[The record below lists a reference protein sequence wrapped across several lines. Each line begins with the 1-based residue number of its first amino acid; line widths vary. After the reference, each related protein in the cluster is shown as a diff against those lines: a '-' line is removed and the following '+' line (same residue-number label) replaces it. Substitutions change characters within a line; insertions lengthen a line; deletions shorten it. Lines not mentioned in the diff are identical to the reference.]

1 MVKPRAP
8 AHLAAAC
15 CAALDFEASNPAMIR
30 LFYVPNT
37 RSTRP
42 RWMLEE
48 LDVPYELVK
57 MTAAQTK
64 TPEYRKVHPMGKV
77 PALQDD
83 GVTIFESAAI
93 VAYLADKFP
102 GKGLAPPPGQRAAY
116 YQWIIFAMAT
126 LEPAVAAVVYHTR
139 LRPEEKRV
147 PVIAEEGRANFADAA
162 RAIAL
167 QGAYLLGQFSAADI
181 VLGSVVLWGSSAKL
195 LEDLP
200 SLKAY
205 ADRLKARPAW
215 ARSRRD

>member
-1 MVKPRAP
+1 
-8 AHLAAAC
+8 
-15 CAALDFEASNPAMIR
+15 MIK

-48 LDVPYELVK
+48 LGVPYELVR

-64 TPEYRKVHPMGKV
+64 TPEYLKVHPLGKV

-83 GVTIFESAAI
+83 GVTVIESAAI
-93 VAYLADKFP
+93 IAYLADRFP
-102 GKGLAPPPGQRAAY
+102 DKGLAPPAGQRGAY

-126 LEPAVAAVVYHTR
+126 LEPALAAVVYHTR

-147 PVIAEEGRANFADAA
+147 PLIAEEGRASFDAAA

-167 QGAYLLGQFSAADI
+167 DGEYLLGRFSAADI
-181 VLGSVVLWGSSAKL
+181 VLGSVVLWGASSKL
-195 LEDLP
+195 LEGLP
-200 SLKAY
+200 ELKAY
-205 ADRLKARPAW
+205 ADRLRARPAW
-215 ARSRRD
+215 ARSRQE

>member
-1 MVKPRAP
+1 
-8 AHLAAAC
+8 
-15 CAALDFEASNPAMIR
+15 MIK

-48 LDVPYELVK
+48 LGVPYELVR

-64 TPEYRKVHPMGKV
+64 TPEYLKVHPLGKV
-77 PALQDD
+77 PALQDE
-83 GVTIFESAAI
+83 GVTVIESAAI
-93 VAYLADKFP
+93 IAYLADRFP
-102 GKGLAPPPGQRAAY
+102 DQGLAPPAGQRGAY

-126 LEPAVAAVVYHTR
+126 LEPALAAVVYHTR

-147 PVIAEEGRANFADAA
+147 PLIAAEGRASFDAAA

-167 QGAYLLGQFSAADI
+167 DGEYLLGRFSAADI
-181 VLGSVVLWGSSAKL
+181 VLGSVVLWGASAKL

-200 SLKAY
+200 ELKAY
-205 ADRLKARPAW
+205 ADRLRARPAW
-215 ARSRRD
+215 ARSRQE

>member
-1 MVKPRAP
+1 
-8 AHLAAAC
+8 
-15 CAALDFEASNPAMIR
+15 MIK

-48 LDVPYELVK
+48 LGVPYELVK

-64 TPEYRKVHPMGKV
+64 TPEYLKVHPLGKV

-93 VAYLADKFP
+93 VAHLADRFP
-102 GKGLAPPPGQRAAY
+102 EKGLAPEAGSSERAVY
-116 YQWIIFAMAT
+116 YQWLVYAMAT
-126 LEPAVAAVVYHTR
+126 LEPAVMAVVYHTR

-147 PVIAEEGRANFADAA
+147 PLIAEEGRANFDAAA
-162 RAIAL
+162 RAIVL
-167 QGAYLLGQFSAADI
+167 DGEYLLGRFSAADI
-181 VLGSVVLWGSSAKL
+181 VLGSVVLWGASARL
-195 LEDLP
+195 LEGLP
-200 SLKAY
+200 VLKAY

-215 ARSRRD
+215 ARSRQE

>member
-1 MVKPRAP
+1 VIK
-8 AHLAAAC
+8 
-15 CAALDFEASNPAMIR
+15 

-48 LDVPYELVK
+48 LGVPYELVK

-64 TPEYRKVHPMGKV
+64 TPEYLKVHPLGKV

-83 GVTIFESAAI
+83 GTTIFESAAI
-93 VAYLADKFP
+93 IAYLADKFP
-102 GKGLAPPPGQRAAY
+102 DKGLAPPAGQRAAY

-126 LEPAVAAVVYHTR
+126 LEPALTAVVYHTR

-147 PVIAEEGRANFADAA
+147 PLIAEKGRANFDAAA

-167 QGAYLLGQFSAADI
+167 DGEYLLGRFSAADI
-181 VLGSVVLWGSSAKL
+181 VLGSVVLWGASAKL
-195 LEDLP
+195 LEGLP
-200 SLKAY
+200 VLKAY

-215 ARSRRD
+215 ARSRQE